1 MNYACVNPDRAIS
14 SFERAMRPSPR
25 DHETALMLSGI
36 ATANLIAGRDEAPL
50 SAAPRAVGENPRF
63 ASAVRNRIVALVHLG
78 RLDEAKVATAEYL
91 KFDPASRPESRIIA
105 RWPFGRN
112 TMGP

>member
-1 MNYACVNPDRAIS
+1 VRWPL
-14 SFERAMRPSPR
+14 ERAMRPSPR

-91 KFDPASRPESRIIA
+91 KFDPAFTSRPESRIIA